1 MVAPNII
8 TSTFRHLHYIK
19 PENWAGVEERVGK
32 LELNRGKG
40 KGSVKE
46 IQISQRNGSKM

>member
-1 MVAPNII
+1 MVAQNII

-19 PENWAGVEERVGK
+19 PGVEERVGK
-32 LELNRGKG
+32 LELNCGKG

-46 IQISQRNGSKM
+46 IQISQRNGSKI